1 MSAKARVAKLNK
13 KDAHRK
19 NINKKNKKKQFK
31 QGQQAKTRTSPQQYI
46 KEVRLELN
54 KVAWPS
60 RHEVITFTIIV
71 LVMVV
76 VFGLY
81 TGALDFIF
89 QQLLKLSTGLRG

>member
-13 KDAHRK
+13 KDAH
-19 NINKKNKKKQFK
+19 KKNKKKQFK

-71 LVMVV
+71 LAMVV